1 MSPSDLTNPSPQL
14 GVVLQWH
21 KAATA
26 WEFDV
31 LEVLLSDD
39 YTYRILPAS
48 ANAQPKNKGEAMA
61 YVKSV
66 GALFGYKPLKYEIL
80 QFSEHAGTIWV
91 HSRVYGD
98 GPSDLL
104 AREFSYESIFIFTV
118 SSGDDIK
125 ITAIQDF
132 VGTKLTAEL
141 AAAAA
146 AAASAPAQND

>member
-1 MSPSDLTNPSPQL
+1 MSPPDLTNPSPQL
-14 GVVLQWH
+14 GAVLQWH

-31 LEVLLSDD
+31 LEALLSDD
-39 YTYRILPAS
+39 YTYKIHPAS
-48 ANAQPKNKGEAMA
+48 ANKQPKNKGEAVA
-61 YVKSV
+61 YAKFV

-98 GPSDLL
+98 GPGGLPTH
-104 AREFSYESIFIFTV
+104 EFSYESIFIFTV

-132 VGTKLTAEL
+132 VDTKLNAEL
-141 AAAAA
+141 TAA
-146 AAASAPAQND
+146 AAASATAQK